1 MRIVQVLDTLWMG
14 GAQKMQVFLA
24 HSLKPLGVD
33 LTVVNLSHNADPSLV
48 AQLEQ
53 AGVRVVSFPFPRLF
67 SPLSFARL
75 VLFLQRER
83 FDLIH
88 AYLTYSNIIA
98 PLAGRLSGI
107 PVIASVRSADYRH
120 HKNSPRARLENFS
133 LKFLAHRVLANGY
146 AVGEFARTRS
156 GRTPVDVI
164 VNAVDLIP
172 PLQADERTALR
183 TDLVGDSVRPIVL
196 SVGRLTIAK
205 GFFDL
210 LDAFKMIHA
219 VQPDAALVIAGDGN
233 LRDDLTTHV
242 AKLGLQDDIFLLGQ
256 RNDVVRLLPAADIY
270 VNSSLREGTPVSV
283 LEAMS
288 AGLAVVATTVGE
300 NSFLLNQSSG
310 VLVPPAQPEKLAEA
324 VISLLSSPEK
334 RAELGCAARDEVGK
348 KYGRIEWSRNILTLY
363 AKLTPKANEYL
374 RKIEDGVLQAAG
386 FR

>member
-1 MRIVQVLDTLWMG
+1 MRIVQILDTLWMG

-24 HSLKPLGVD
+24 HSLNPLGVD
-33 LTVVNLSHNADPSLV
+33 LTVVNLSHNADSTLV
-48 AQLEQ
+48 SQLEE
-53 AGVRVVSFPFPRLF
+53 AGVRVVSFPFPRMF

-75 VLFLQRER
+75 VIFLQRER

-107 PVIASVRSADYRH
+107 PVIASIRSADYRH
-120 HKNSPRARLENFS
+120 HKNSPRVRMENFS
-133 LKFLAHRVLANGY
+133 LKYLAHRVLANGY
-146 AVGEFARTRS
+146 AVGEFARTRC
-156 GRTPVDVI
+156 GNTPVDVI

-183 TDLVGDSVRPIVL
+183 SDLVGDSARSIIL
-196 SVGRLTIAK
+196 SVGRLTVAK

-210 LDAFKMIHA
+210 LDAFKIVHA
-219 VQPDAALVIAGDGN
+219 SQPNAALVIAGDGN
-233 LRDDLTTHV
+233 LYDDLTKYAAELNLQNDV
-242 AKLGLQDDIFLLGQ
+242 FFLGS
-256 RNDVVRLLPAADIY
+256 RSDVVRLLPAADIY

-300 NSFLLNQSSG
+300 NSFLLSQSSG
-310 VLVPPAQPEKLAEA
+310 MLVPPGQPDKLAEA
-324 VISLLSSPEK
+324 VISLLASPEK
-334 RAELGCAARDEVGK
+334 RAELGQAARALIGE

-363 AKLTPKANEYL
+363 AKLTPKANKYL
-374 RKIEDGVLQAAG
+374 RKIEDGVLQAVG
-386 FR
+386 FK

>member
-1 MRIVQVLDTLWMG
+1 
-14 GAQKMQVFLA
+14 
-24 HSLKPLGVD
+24 VD

-310 VLVPPAQPEKLAEA
+310 ALVPPAQPEKLAEA

-334 RAELGCAARDEVGK
+334 RAELGCAARDEIGK

-386 FR
+386 FK